1 MIKYVQ
7 TLVDD
12 IAILP
17 NENYA
22 HFYANFFNKQ
32 ILKNC
37 NFVGDFHPLS
47 EVSNFAFLVGKVCK
61 YWSKFKNF
69 IVLFW

>member
-32 ILKNC
+32 TMFHLNQLWIL
-37 NFVGDFHPLS
+37 S
-47 EVSNFAFLVGKVCK
+47 YSAFLT
-61 YWSKFKNF
+61 
-69 IVLFW
+69 